1 MPQVSE
7 KDCLET
13 LEGDIGYYDMP
24 EHEDTLPVTGWALCE
39 VMDELKRWRESHKSE
54 TFNPDYCAARDAL
67 SEHLEHCPNKALQ
80 PCAEATTETKR
91 VSDALVQCLVALRKN
106 GMVRDEG
113 DKIIITDPPEAE
125 AMTEDDL
132 VNLVYWNNDSVS
144 DNQDNY
150 LVARQVLQALIQSGH
165 LKVKA

>member
-1 MPQVSE
+1 MTAVDY
-7 KDCLET
+7 KKALEQ
-13 LEGDIGYYDMP
+13 LESDIGYYDMP
-24 EHEDTLPVTGWALCE
+24 EHEDTLPVSGWALCE

-80 PCAEATTETKR
+80 PCAEA
-91 VSDALVQCLVALRKN
+91 
-106 GMVRDEG
+106 
-113 DKIIITDPPEAE
+113 
-125 AMTEDDL
+125 MTEDDL